1 MATVTLPRDFREFLQ
16 LLTSAEVRFLVIG
29 GYAVGYHGYP
39 RATIDLDVWIEP
51 EPRTAQKLVAVLK
64 EFGFNLPQLR
74 EELFLVPGKVI
85 RMGVPPMRL
94 EILTSIDGVTFA
106 ECYENRLK
114 AALDGLEVPM
124 IALSD
129 LKANKRASGRHKDL
143 DDLEHLP

>member
-16 LLTSAEVRFLVIG
+16 LLTSAEVRFLLVG

-51 EPRTAQKLVAVLK
+51 ELETATKLAAVLK
-64 EFGFNLPQLR
+64 EFGFDLPQVQP
-74 EELFLVPGKVI
+74 ELFLAPGKVI

-94 EILTSIDGVTFA
+94 EILTSIDGVGFA
-106 ECYENRLK
+106 ECYEHRIL
-114 AALDGLEVPM
+114 ASFDGLEVPV
-124 IALSD
+124 IALAD